1 MNKKRL
7 TKEQLLLIFIPFLGA
22 IAFLLH
28 KAVFH
33 KEYSR
38 CIIPELA
45 AIGVVFILG
54 LILGIIGLFSYII
67 SLVISLAALGIVYNY
82 IFFKLFNKRS
92 GE

>member
-1 MNKKRL
+1 MNKKSM
-7 TKEQLLLIFIPFLGA
+7 TKEQLLLIFIPFLGS
-22 IAFLLH
+22 IAFWLH
-28 KAVFH
+28 KAFH

-67 SLVISLAALGIVYNY
+67 SLIISLAALY
-82 IFFKLFNKRS
+82 
-92 GE
+92 

>member
-1 MNKKRL
+1 MNMKSL

-22 IAFLLH
+22 TAFWLH
-28 KAVFH
+28 KAFH
-33 KEYSR
+33 NEYSH

-67 SLVISLAALGIVYNY
+67 SLIISLAALGIVYNY
-82 IFFKLFNKRS
+82 IFFKLFNKLS
-92 GE
+92 SE